1 MMSTECL
8 PSPDSFYVK
17 VLKAALD
24 RNAMSTGDRI
34 LVVCGGDLD
43 EISIKAAGFKNLTL
57 SNISGQEAVD
67 VENLPFAAESFDAVV
82 VHSGLHH
89 CASPHRGLLEMY
101 RVAKRCVVMFEP
113 ADNFVTWLGKKI
125 GLGQEFEFSAVVDHN
140 LENSG
145 WRNTSMPNWVYRFT
159 ASEIRQ
165 TICANAPFGEHDFQF
180 FYRTRIPWPQLRMR
194 KSSFPLIVAAA
205 VYPVLRFFD
214 LIGPFAS
221 NNLAAVITKPD
232 LKAELYPWLEPCGET
247 FQAKRSWFAKN
258 LARRRA
264 GKRL

>member
-1 MMSTECL
+1 MSTDSAL
-8 PSPDSFYVK
+8 RPDPFYVR

-24 RNAMSTGDRI
+24 GGAISEDDRI

-43 EISIKAAGFKNLTL
+43 EVSIKAAGFRNLTL
-57 SNISGQEAVD
+57 SNISGQKAVD
-67 VENLPFAAESFDAVV
+67 VENLPFAAESFDAVI

-89 CASPHRGLLEMY
+89 CASPHRGLLEMH
-101 RVAKRCVVMFEP
+101 RVARRCVVMFEP

-125 GLGQEFEFSAVVDHN
+125 GVGQEFEFSAVRDHN

-145 WRNTSMPNWVYRFT
+145 WRNTSIPNWVYRFT

-165 TICANAPFGEHDFQF
+165 TICANAPFGEHGFRF

-194 KSSFPLIVAAA
+194 KSSFPIIVVTA
-205 VYPVLRFFD
+205 VYPLLRVLD

-232 LKAELYPWLEPCGET
+232 LPGELYPWLEPSGET
-247 FQAKRSWFAKN
+247 FRAKRAWFDSH
-258 LARRRA
+258 
-264 GKRL
+264 